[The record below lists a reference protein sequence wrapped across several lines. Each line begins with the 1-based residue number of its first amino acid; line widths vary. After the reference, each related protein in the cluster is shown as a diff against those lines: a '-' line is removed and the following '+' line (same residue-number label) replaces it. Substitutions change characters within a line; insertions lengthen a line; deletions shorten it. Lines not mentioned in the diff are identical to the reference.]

1 MKDLNKENK
10 FYKGIIKYLLSD
22 KELERIKH
30 KAKYDEDNQKW
41 KIQPFCFKD
50 KILMFPAIKD
60 GQIPDLI
67 EKEHKKREIIFAKP
81 KSTEDSHP
89 QPQITTK
96 PKKKIKLLVNNELQ
110 SVPEIP
116 KEQEMENELDNNIV
130 DIEHIVS
137 TTPAFNKA
145 LLDVDNE
152 FNGPSSFNNTSF
164 KGDMKIKIKND
175 KLKLLDNDAVTN
187 KVNRIILSSP
197 LGSGYSGNYHLM
209 TPEEKRR
216 FEELKKYREQNII
229 PETIFTKKSK
239 ALEPMSALPHCKITI
254 TDNPKIPSVSR
265 DKIQFH
271 KSRLPELNNNII
283 K

>member
-1 MKDLNKENK
+1 
-10 FYKGIIKYLLSD
+10 
-22 KELERIKH
+22 
-30 KAKYDEDNQKW
+30 
-41 KIQPFCFKD
+41 
-50 KILMFPAIKD
+50 MFPAIKD

-89 QPQITTK
+89 QPQTTTK

-110 SVPEIP
+110 SVTEIP
-116 KEQEMENELDNNIV
+116 KEQEMENEFDNNIV
-130 DIEHIVS
+130 DIEHIRS
-137 TTPAFNKA
+137 TAPVLNKA
-145 LLDVDNE
+145 LLEIDNE

-164 KGDMKIKIKND
+164 KGDTKIKIKND
-175 KLKLLDNDAVTN
+175 KLKLLDNDAFTN
-187 KVNRIILSSP
+187 KVNKIKLSSP

-216 FEELKKYREQNII
+216 YEELKKYREQNMI

-254 TDNPKIPSVSR
+254 TDNPKIPNISR

-271 KSRLPELNNNII
+271 KPRLPELNNNII